1 MAAPSGCSQSHVL
14 TLLFSLLCF
23 YCGMVM
29 SEPNWLIYSRINWSP
44 AVLLIKTCNHL
55 QGRKEMGVGGVP
67 PSLYEWLY

>member
-1 MAAPSGCSQSHVL
+1 
-14 TLLFSLLCF
+14 
-23 YCGMVM
+23 M

-67 PSLYEWLY
+67 LPPLPPLYE

>member
-1 MAAPSGCSQSHVL
+1 
-14 TLLFSLLCF
+14 
-23 YCGMVM
+23 M

-67 PSLYEWLY
+67 LPPLPPLYECLY